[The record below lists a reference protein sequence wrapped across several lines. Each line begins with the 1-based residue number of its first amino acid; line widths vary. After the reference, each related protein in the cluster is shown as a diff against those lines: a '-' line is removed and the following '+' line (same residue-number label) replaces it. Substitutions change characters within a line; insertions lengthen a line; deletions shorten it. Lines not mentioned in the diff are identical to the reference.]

1 MGGWPLWCR
10 CFQRC
15 RSLRS
20 SCRWVAMLGLWI
32 HVLHSQLVK
41 MAQGAE
47 PLSSEGPLLSLDPK
61 LQEVFKEKVQKI
73 RKKPQ
78 AEAVTPGVLYIGH
91 IPRSLFEPQLKEY
104 FSQFGT
110 ISRLRLS
117 RSKKT
122 GGSKGYAFVEFECDE
137 VAKIV
142 ADTMNNYL
150 FCERLL
156 KCEFVPPEKV
166 HPRLFVGCN
175 SIFKKPSLPAVARY
189 NMKRSTDQEKRMT
202 TRLLEKEKKLRKRLA
217 EKGIDY
223 DFPGFAAEKRQR
235 ASSADADTSVTSQDL
250 TPVCTPSMLERRKS
264 VHFDAADDS
273 DDEIVLRLPEVE
285 TPARKQKEPR
295 KMGKKK
301 KSKSV
306 K

>member
-1 MGGWPLWCR
+1 M
-10 CFQRC
+10 
-15 RSLRS
+15 S
-20 SCRWVAMLGLWI
+20 GLWI
-32 HVLHSQLVK
+32 HVFPSQLVK

-47 PLSSEGPLLSLDPK
+47 PQSSGGPLLSLDPK
-61 LQEVFKEKVQKI
+61 LQEDFKKKVQKI

-137 VAKIV
+137 VARIV

-156 KCEFVPPEKV
+156 KCEVVPPEKV
-166 HPRLFVGCN
+166 HPRLFSGCDTM
-175 SIFKKPSLPAVARY
+175 FKKPSLPAVARY
-189 NMKRSTDQEKRMT
+189 NMKRSTKQEKKMT
-202 TRLLEKEKKLRKRLA
+202 TRLLDKEKKLRKRLA

-250 TPVCTPSMLERRKS
+250 TPVCTPSVLERRKTALIN
-264 VHFDAADDS
+264 AADTS
-273 DDEIVLRLPEVE
+273 DDEIVLKLPEVE

-295 KMGKKK
+295 RTGKKK
-301 KSKSV
+301 KTKSV

>member
-1 MGGWPLWCR
+1 MTENDDKEHIKICARFWLCR
-10 CFQRC
+10 GAAV
-15 RSLRS
+15 S
-20 SCRWVAMLGLWI
+20 AML
-32 HVLHSQLVK
+32 HVFLCSLFCQVLVVLPS
-41 MAQGAE
+41 GRGWVGVSGFHGYE
-47 PLSSEGPLLSLDPK
+47 SLAFS
-61 LQEVFKEKVQKI
+61 L
-73 RKKPQ
+73 Q

-166 HPRLFVGCN
+166 HPRLFIGCN
-175 SIFKKPSLPAVARY
+175 TIFKKPSLPAVARY
-189 NMKRSTDQEKRMT
+189 NMKRSTTQEKRMA

-264 VHFDAADDS
+264 VCAC
-273 DDEIVLRLPEVE
+273 
-285 TPARKQKEPR
+285 
-295 KMGKKK
+295 
-301 KSKSV
+301 
-306 K
+306 